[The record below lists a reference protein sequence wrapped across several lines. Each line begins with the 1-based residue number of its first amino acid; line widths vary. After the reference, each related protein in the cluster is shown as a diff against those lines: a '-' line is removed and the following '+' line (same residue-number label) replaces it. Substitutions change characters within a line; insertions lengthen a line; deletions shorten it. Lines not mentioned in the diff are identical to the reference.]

1 MASKEMGETD
11 AFTIRRS
18 YYCIQSTKYN
28 KTRVNTRLRGVGVGA
43 GYFSQFQY
51 AAWQRLSG
59 ADIVALMDT
68 DKPRAEAMARQY
80 GIQNVYTDYT
90 AMLDE
95 MAPDFVDVIT
105 PPPTH
110 HALCLEAAK
119 RGIDVIC
126 QKPIAP
132 TMEEAEALVQA
143 MAEMGARFMV
153 HENWRWQP
161 WYRQTKA
168 LLDAGALGD
177 VFTLYF
183 RMRTGDGW
191 PDDAYMARQPYFRD
205 YLRLLMFETG
215 VHFIDT
221 FRYLLGEVVRVQAHH
236 WQRNP
241 HIRGEDAALV
251 TLTFASGATAV
262 LDANRYNE
270 PEDGVDPRYTFG
282 TFRLDASRGH
292 LTLSADGTLNH
303 KPLGQPTQA
312 IDYAP
317 SKRGFAGDSCF
328 ALQQHFVHAVHAG
341 SSFESDGADYLK
353 TLRVLEACYA
363 SAERGTSVHLM
374 PR

>member
-1 MASKEMGETD
+1 M
-11 AFTIRRS
+11 
-18 YYCIQSTKYN
+18 
-28 KTRVNTRLRGVGVGA
+28 NTPLRGVGVGA

-51 AAWQRLSG
+51 DAWHRLPGVEIAAL
-59 ADIVALMDT
+59 ADT
-68 DKPRAEAMARQY
+68 DAGRARMVASQY
-80 GIQNVYTDYT
+80 GVPKVYTDYG

-95 MAPDFVDVIT
+95 VAPDFVDVIT

-110 HALCLEAAK
+110 HALCLEAAR
-119 RGIDVIC
+119 RGINVIC

-132 TMEEAEALVQA
+132 TMAEAEALVQA
-143 MAEMGARFMV
+143 MAQSKAETGARFMV

-168 LLDAGALGD
+168 LLDAGTLGD

-205 YLRLLMFETG
+205 YPRLLMFETG

-221 FRYLLGEVVRVQAHH
+221 FRYLLGEVTSVQARH
-236 WQRNP
+236 WRRNP
-241 HIRGEDAALV
+241 NIRGEDAALV

-282 TFRLDASRGH
+282 TFRLDASKGH
-292 LTLSADGTLNH
+292 LTLNADGALRH
-303 KPLGQPTQA
+303 KPLGQPTRH

-328 ALQQHFVHAVHAG
+328 ALQEHFVQTVQSG
-341 SSFESDGADYLK
+341 RPFESEGMDYLK
-353 TLRVLEACYA
+353 TLRVLEACYE
-363 SAERGTSVHLM
+363 SAENGMSAKLAPH
-374 PR
+374 

>member
-1 MASKEMGETD
+1 M
-11 AFTIRRS
+11 
-18 YYCIQSTKYN
+18 
-28 KTRVNTRLRGVGVGA
+28 NTVLRGVGVGA
-43 GYFSQFQY
+43 GYFSQYQY
-51 AAWQRLSG
+51 DAWQRLAD
-59 ADIVALMDT
+59 ADIVAVLDT
-68 DKPRAEAMARQY
+68 DVTRAEAIASRY
-80 GIQNVYTDYT
+80 DVPNVYTDYG

-95 MAPDFVDVIT
+95 VEPDFVDVIT

-110 HALCLEAAK
+110 HALCLEAAR

-132 TMEEAEALVQA
+132 TMVEAEALVQA
-143 MAEMGARFMV
+143 MAETGARFMV

-161 WYRQTKA
+161 WYRQAKS

-191 PDDAYMARQPYFRD
+191 PEDAYMARQPYFRD
-205 YLRLLMFETG
+205 YPRLLMFETG

-221 FRYLLGEVVRVQAHH
+221 FRYLLGEVTRVHAHH
-236 WQRNP
+236 WRRNP
-241 HIRGEDAALV
+241 RIQGEDAALV

-282 TFRLDASRGH
+282 TFRLDASKGH
-292 LTLSADGTLNH
+292 LTLGADGALHH
-303 KPLGQPTQA
+303 KPLGQPTRR

-328 ALQQHFVHAVHAG
+328 ALQEHFVHAVQSG
-341 SSFESDGADYLK
+341 RPFESGGADYLK
-353 TLRVLEACYA
+353 TLLVLEACYE
-363 SAERGTSVHLM
+363 SAERGASVQLAL
-374 PR
+374 P